1 MRHAL
6 MFGLVLAMLGSCG
19 TAHALWPRGQAIA
32 NRQAD
37 QTTWNGSYANPA
49 WGVPMALVTPPT
61 AEKQTNW
68 GWGVGNT
75 RVSTITH
82 QFHRNDSF
90 GEFYGPAGPTR
101 PWPSDTTQ
109 FGYYYVRGPW
119 F

>member
-1 MRHAL
+1 MRHARML
-6 MFGLVLAMLGSCG
+6 GLVLAVLGLCTS
-19 TAHALWPRGQAIA
+19 AQAFWPRGQTISNYQA
-32 NRQAD
+32 NR
-37 QTTWNGSYANPA
+37 TTWNGPYANPA

-68 GWGVGNT
+68 GWGAGNT

-82 QFHRNDSF
+82 QFKRNVPCGGF
-90 GEFYGPAGPTR
+90 CQPVAPTP

-109 FGYYYVRGPW
+109 FGYYSIRGPW

>member
-6 MFGLVLAMLGSCG
+6 LFGLVLAVLGFCTS
-19 TAHALWPRGQAIA
+19 AQALWPHGQAIA
-32 NRQAD
+32 NRQAR
-37 QTTWNGSYANPA
+37 QTTWNGPYANPA
-49 WGVPMALVTPPT
+49 WGVPVALVTPPT

-75 RVSTITH
+75 RVSTIAH
-82 QFHRNDSF
+82 QFPW
-90 GEFYGPAGPTR
+90 GGYYGCEPMAPTP